1 MKICIASDHR
11 GYKLKQML
19 LEKLKDEY
27 QIVDLGTNSENN
39 TDYTKYAFLLGE
51 KVSSKEY
58 DFGILICGTGIGISI
73 ACNKVKGIRCAK
85 VDSVL
90 DAEMTRK
97 DNDANVVAINGNID
111 IEKAI
116 EIIRKFLTTKFTNIE
131 RYVKR
136 IDDIRKY
143 EMGDYIA
150 R

>member
-1 MKICIASDHR
+1 MKVCIASDHR

-19 LEKLKDEY
+19 LEKLKEEY
-27 QIVDLGTNSENN
+27 QIVDLGTNNETN

-58 DFGILICGTGIGISI
+58 DFGILICGTGIGMSI

-85 VDSVL
+85 VDNVL
-90 DAEMTRK
+90 DAEMTRR
-97 DNDANVVAINGNID
+97 DNDANVIAISGNND
-111 IEKAI
+111 IEKAT
-116 EIIRKFLTTKFTNIE
+116 EIIRTFLTTKFTNME
-131 RYVKR
+131 RYIKR

-143 EMGDYIA
+143 EIGDYSA